1 MGIIKS
7 KKLIVLFSMLL
18 FALSSNAQS
27 EVEHTIVKGNTL
39 YKLAKEY
46 GSTVEAIYEAN
57 PQIGVRSLVIGE
69 TLIIPIKEKEVV
81 DSSRYIFHTVRSFE
95 SVYGISNKYELKDS
109 TVYWHNPVLKNSPL
123 VQKGQVLKIPKHPDS
138 WKAKSG
144 EFDSLQPQKKPHYI
158 IYVVKPGDSPESL
171 AKDWGFEHLE
181 EFYALNPDTRY
192 DWWVG
197 MNLVRPVNKKIAQR
211 EFNIKDQNDQSSAV
225 SSAEKDTLTV
235 VSLLPFFIQDYVN
248 EGPRAARSLMAF
260 SFRQGVEY
268 AIKDFQ
274 ERGMVVEHLSFDTY
288 NNTDTLKQVQD
299 KLAGIQPNIIL
310 GPVYSS
316 RVMQFK
322 GNEWASRVVSPLSKN
337 EALTS
342 TGAWISIVHEE
353 EMINAIKADYEYAVQ
368 LEKVDSIKANIP
380 KLLIV
385 GLNQGKSR
393 SKGLKLRENIA
404 STEVVLIENDGS
416 WAANEALTTLDTAVK
431 YKLVITENDPAFVL
445 DVIRNLRGG
454 NANYHWLATEYQIF
468 DNGLVNNV
476 FAREEV
482 TVYTSSYIDYQSL
495 ITRTFVQG
503 FRDMF
508 GREPDRWAI
517 EGYDNAYFHLQR
529 LLDGT
534 QEYRG
539 IKKGF
544 NYPSSGKQNEYV
556 ERRSFKNLRWELV
569 P

>member
-7 KKLIVLFSMLL
+7 KNLIVLFSMLL

-69 TLIIPIKEKEVV
+69 TLIIPIPEKEVL

-109 TVYWHNPVLKNSPL
+109 TIYWHNPVLKNSPL
-123 VQKGQVLKIPKHPDS
+123 VQKGQVLRIPKNPDS

-144 EFDSLQPQKKPHYI
+144 EFDSLQPQKKPHYS

-171 AKDWGFEHLE
+171 SQAWGFEHVE

-197 MNLVRPVNKKIAQR
+197 MNLVRPVNKKVAQR
-211 EFNIKDQNDQSSAV
+211 EYKIEDQNDLTSVIQA
-225 SSAEKDTLTV
+225 AEGDTITV

-248 EGPRAARSLMAF
+248 EGPKASRSLMAF
-260 SFRQGVEY
+260 SFRQGIEY
-268 AIKDFQ
+268 AIKEFQ
-274 ERGMVVEHLSFDTY
+274 ERGVVVLHVSFDTY

-299 KLAGIQPNIIL
+299 QLPGIQPDLIL

-316 RVMQFK
+316 RVMQLK
-322 GNEWASRVVSPLSKN
+322 GSHWADRVVSPLSKN
-337 EALTS
+337 ETLTS

-353 EMINAIKADYEYAVQ
+353 EMINAIKADFEYAIE
-368 LEKVDSIKANIP
+368 LEKVDSIKAETP
-380 KLLIV
+380 KLLVV
-385 GLNQGKSR
+385 GLNQGR
-393 SKGLKLRENIA
+393 SKAKRLKLSENVA
-404 STEVVLIENDGS
+404 ATDVVVIENDGS
-416 WAANEALTTLDTAVK
+416 WAANEALATLDSTVK

-445 DVIRNLRGG
+445 DVIRNLRRG
-454 NANYHWLATEYQIF
+454 NAQYHWLATEYQIF

-482 TVYTSSYIDYQSL
+482 TVYTSSYVDYQSL
-495 ITRTFVQG
+495 KTRTFVQG

-544 NYPSSGKQNEYV
+544 NYPSSDKHNGYI

>member
-1 MGIIKS
+1 
-7 KKLIVLFSMLL
+7 
-18 FALSSNAQS
+18 
-27 EVEHTIVKGNTL
+27 
-39 YKLAKEY
+39 
-46 GSTVEAIYEAN
+46 
-57 PQIGVRSLVIGE
+57 
-69 TLIIPIKEKEVV
+69 
-81 DSSRYIFHTVRSFE
+81 
-95 SVYGISNKYELKDS
+95 
-109 TVYWHNPVLKNSPL
+109 
-123 VQKGQVLKIPKHPDS
+123 
-138 WKAKSG
+138 
-144 EFDSLQPQKKPHYI
+144 
-158 IYVVKPGDSPESL
+158 
-171 AKDWGFEHLE
+171 
-181 EFYALNPDTRY
+181 
-192 DWWVG
+192 
-197 MNLVRPVNKKIAQR
+197 
-211 EFNIKDQNDQSSAV
+211 
-225 SSAEKDTLTV
+225 
-235 VSLLPFFIQDYVN
+235 
-248 EGPRAARSLMAF
+248 MAF